1 MNKNLKRTAL
11 SMVLTVAL
19 MPSVTFASY
28 EEDQK
33 ALTAKVVNI
42 TNNTKDGKI
51 ATFNIVMDGIHP
63 YKGY

>member
-33 ALTAKVVNI
+33 ALQNGRMSMTGSSI
-42 TNNTKDGKI
+42 KI
-51 ATFNIVMDGIHP
+51 LKLTILVLLHLV
-63 YKGY
+63 

>member
-33 ALTAKVVNI
+33 AL
-42 TNNTKDGKI
+42 DGVLGERI
-51 ATFNIVMDGIHP
+51 
-63 YKGY
+63 